1 MKIKFILLAVSLPL
15 FMFLLSGCT
24 KDSST
29 EIIGS
34 YTYKTSG
41 TVTLMPAQLAGLD
54 AATLAQYK
62 AMGIDV
68 DPVVVGL
75 YPEQG
80 QLHVVKSD
88 DGNVLVTFNDLLGNA
103 DIAEGSL
110 SGTALSFQ
118 GKTTKAAQLTD
129 GVDKIGAG
137 IVKYSGNGRKYDD
150 MLLLDLEYQGAFTID
165 DVPMVL
171 LSSDVHCV
179 AQFNK

>member
-1 MKIKFILLAVSLPL
+1 MALPVFML
-15 FMFLLSGCT
+15 FLTGCS

-29 EIIGS
+29 EVIGS

-88 DGNVLVTFNDLLGNA
+88 DGKVLVTFNDLLGNA

-110 SGTALSFQ
+110 SGSSVSFQ
-118 GKTTKAAQLTD
+118 GRTTKAAQLTD

-150 MLLLDLEYQGAFTID
+150 MLLLDIEYQGAFTID
-165 DVPMVL
+165 DIPMVL

-179 AQFNK
+179 AQSNK